1 MGTARLIALPARVTR
16 ASAEATALSRSPLW
30 ALADLSG
37 RLVELSAGTEA
48 AHLTAAFGLVLE
60 AQLLGDRAAWVTLGS
75 HSFFPPDVADSG
87 IDLESLPVVLAPD
100 ARTAGR
106 AADHLVRSGG
116 FGLVVIDL
124 SDRTTQPCGP
134 DDAVFKPDDERFPH
148 RTTLSASP
156 RTTLSV
162 PILTRLLGLARQQ
175 DVAVLLLT
183 RKSPDA
189 PSMHSLIALRAQAQ
203 WRWREGRYEIGIR
216 VIKDKRSGAGWT
228 HVEACHGPAGL
239 R

>member
-1 MGTARLIALPARVTR
+1 VGTARLIALPARVTR
-16 ASAEATALSRSPLW
+16 ASAEATAPSRAPLW

-48 AHLTAAFGLVLE
+48 AHLTAAVGLVLE
-60 AQLLGDRAAWVTLGS
+60 AQLSGDRAAWVTLGH

-87 IDLESLPVVLAPD
+87 IDLASLPVVLAPD

-124 SDRTTQPCGP
+124 SNGTTQRCGP
-134 DDAVFKPDDERFPH
+134 DDAVVKPDDER
-148 RTTLSASP
+148 LSH

-162 PILTRLLGLARQQ
+162 PLLTRLLGLARQQ

-183 RKSPDA
+183 RKSADA
-189 PSMHSLIALRAQAQ
+189 PSMHSLIALRAEAQ
-203 WRWREGRYEIGIR
+203 WRWRDGRCEIAIR

>member
-1 MGTARLIALPARVTR
+1 
-16 ASAEATALSRSPLW
+16 
-30 ALADLSG
+30 
-37 RLVELSAGTEA
+37 VELSAGAEA

-60 AQLLGDRAAWVTLGS
+60 AQLLGDRAAWVALGP

-87 IDLESLPVVLAPD
+87 IDLDSLAVVLAPD

-124 SDRTTQPCGP
+124 SSRTTHFS
-134 DDAVFKPDDERFPH
+134 DPDDER
-148 RTTLSASP
+148 LSP

-162 PILTRLLGLARQQ
+162 PILTRLLGLARQH
-175 DVAVLLLT
+175 DVTVLLLT

-189 PSMHSLIALRAQAQ
+189 PSMHSLIALRAEAQ
-203 WRWREGRYEIGIR
+203 WRWRDGRYEIGIR